1 MGKLW
6 KVGQLGTRLLAGGA
20 GFVLGGPAGAAIGA
34 STVGPMIS
42 DSLFP
47 QPESDKEVFS
57 WTEPNPFQA
66 YESKPDS
73 RLGVTEVKQ
82 QEGQDFMGALKTA
95 DAIGSTIGSFLPGGG
110 LIGKV
115 GEKIAQKGAE
125 TVAKETDSVFG
136 NLLKKKTVSLA
147 DTGFNSINIE
157 GSGMRGGLYNNVALQ
172 GLLTKKW

>member
-20 GFVLGGPAGAAIGA
+20 GFALDGLSGGAIGA
-34 STVGPMIS
+34 STVGPMIA

-47 QPESDKEVFS
+47 QPETDKEVFS

-110 LIGKV
+110 LLGKASDKV
-115 GEKIAQKGAE
+115 AEAGAK
-125 TVAKETDSVFG
+125 TVVEGTGSAFD
-136 NLLKKKTVSLA
+136 NLLKKKSVSLA
-147 DTGFNSINIE
+147 DTGFNSINME

>member
-20 GFVLGGPAGAAIGA
+20 GFALGGPAGAAIGA

-42 DSLFP
+42 DALFP
-47 QPESDKEVFS
+47 QPEKDKEIFS
-57 WTEPNPFQA
+57 WTEPDPFQA

-110 LIGKV
+110 LLGKAANKV
-115 GEKIAQKGAE
+115 AEAGAKTAVE
-125 TVAKETDSVFG
+125 GTGSTFG
-136 NLLKKKTVSLA
+136 NLVKKKTVSLA
-147 DTGFNSINIE
+147 DTGFNGINME
-157 GSGMRGGLYNNVALQ
+157 GSGMRGGLYGNVVLQ